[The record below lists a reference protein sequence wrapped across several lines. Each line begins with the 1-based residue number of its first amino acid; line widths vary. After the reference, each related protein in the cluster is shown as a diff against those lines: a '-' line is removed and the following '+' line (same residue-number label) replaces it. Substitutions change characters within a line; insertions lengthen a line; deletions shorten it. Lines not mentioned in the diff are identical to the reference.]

1 MPIWHHIGAMNI
13 TIKDVPKE
21 LHHALRERAETHGR
35 SLNKEVLALL
45 EKTLSPSRIS
55 PQDLLEQ
62 IEARRNRLP
71 DIVRD
76 GELQAI
82 IKEGR

>member
-1 MPIWHHIGAMNI
+1 MNI

-21 LHHALRERAETHGR
+21 LHLALKESAQIHGR

-55 PQDLLEQ
+55 PQDLLRQ
-62 IEARRNRLP
+62 IEVRRNQLP
-71 DIVRD
+71 NIVRD

>member
-1 MPIWHHIGAMNI
+1 MNI

-21 LHHALRERAETHGR
+21 LHQALRERAQSHGR
-35 SLNKEVLALL
+35 SLNKEVLAVL
-45 EKTLSPSRIS
+45 EKTLSPSRIE
-55 PQDLLEQ
+55 PQDLLKK
-62 IEARRNRLP
+62 IEARRNRLSN
-71 DIVRD
+71 IVRD